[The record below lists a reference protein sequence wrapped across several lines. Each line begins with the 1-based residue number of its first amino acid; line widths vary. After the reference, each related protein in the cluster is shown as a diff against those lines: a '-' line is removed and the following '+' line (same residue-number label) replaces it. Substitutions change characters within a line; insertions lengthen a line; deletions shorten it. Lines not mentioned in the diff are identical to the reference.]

1 MTRLTEL
8 AQMAS
13 HLMTLEAERLQH
25 RYLGPEHVL
34 LALLRQDSTAARL
47 LRAHGIDL
55 ESARAGAERLIAQGV
70 LRARGQATP
79 RCWPRSASTSRRCA
93 TV

>member
-1 MTRLTEL
+1 MTRLTEP

-34 LALLRQDSTAARL
+34 LALLRQTAPPPACY
-47 LRAHGIDL
+47 
-55 ESARAGAERLIAQGV
+55 
-70 LRARGQATP
+70 ATT
-79 RCWPRSASTSRRCA
+79 ASTWRAPGPAPSG
-93 TV
+93 